1 MHLEIYELLSINTTN
16 KSITSHRTVGRP
28 RWNRGSSLIEQDVA
42 GLLADIIF
50 RYRLNVAVI
59 EAIPLSIDGVLTVSY
74 KHTTQ

>member
-1 MHLEIYELLSINTTN
+1 MHISRLYELLSINEK

-74 KHTTQ
+74 KYTAQ